1 MESLF
6 FNITDTRY
14 KVTEIVHT
22 EASVFRRVDIS
33 NGVLF
38 FEGKLVLHE
47 AGIDLWN
54 IDAFVMV
61 VLVRRGS
68 CRIEDRIG
76 GYRVT
81 VQEGRV
87 SIFCSSRQDMT
98 LNIPAS
104 ACAEVFVLFVADF
117 FLKRY
122 LSGKKEEPIDFLY
135 RMLREEITLKSVDNK
150 PVDALSLYLV
160 EKIVAVEK
168 CPVMKSLRAQELL
181 IEFMIHRF
189 GLLDIVPETISEE
202 ERQLARRAREI
213 LLENFV
219 HPPDIGTL
227 AHRCATNSSKLKKVF
242 KKVYRTT
249 IRGYVQK
256 LRLEEANMLLKERRL
271 CIGEVA
277 KRVGYRHQ
285 GYFSKLFFET
295 YGVYPKELMQN
306 FR

>member
-14 KVTEIVHT
+14 KVTEVVHT
-22 EASVFRRVDIS
+22 ETSVFRRVDIS

-38 FEGKLVLHE
+38 FEGKLVAHE
-47 AGIDLWN
+47 ERIRLQN

-68 CRIEDRIG
+68 CKIEDHLG
-76 GYRVT
+76 GYSET
-81 VQEGRV
+81 TQEGRV
-87 SIFCSSRQDMT
+87 LIFCSSRQDMT
-98 LNIPAS
+98 LTVPAS
-104 ACAEVFVLFVADF
+104 ECAEVFVLFVADF

-122 LSGKKEEPIDFLY
+122 LSGRKEEPIDFLY
-135 RMLREEITLKSVDNK
+135 RMLREEITLRPVDNK

-160 EKIVAVEK
+160 EKIIAVEK

-202 ERQLARRAREI
+202 ERKLAQRARAM

-219 HPPDIGTL
+219 NPPAIETM

-242 KKVYRTT
+242 KKVYQTT
-249 IRGYVQK
+249 IHGYAQK

-271 CIGEVA
+271 SIGEVA
-277 KRVGYRHQ
+277 KQVGYRHQ

-295 YGVYPKELMQN
+295 YGVYPKELTQN